1 MRSGEMRAVAGL
13 VSFCVLTGALA
24 GQMTSRDRLGGSL
37 RELTTFLQEALR
49 RQGIV
54 GASLSILGNGR
65 VVDRELYGSANL
77 AERWPVDEDTIF
89 HWGSVT
95 KTITAIAIL
104 QLRDRGRLRLD
115 DPVVQYL
122 PELRQVHNSF
132 GSMDEITIRQLLS
145 HTAGFRQPTWP
156 WAADQPWQ
164 PLAPL
169 HWEQVAAVM
178 PYSEILF
185 KPGSQFGYSNLGYV
199 LLGRIIELLTTDD
212 YEVYVDKNIF
222 KPLKMYRSY
231 FDTTPYHLSRH
242 RSLSYFLKDGRLTPG
257 RADQN
262 TGVTVSN
269 GGLNAPLGDMARYLA
284 FLLGAPGEDRETA
297 EVLAR
302 SSLEE
307 MWRPQISVKN
317 EDGIETAM
325 GLGFFV
331 ERQDGTTWI
340 SHGGTQNAFV
350 SRLTFSPDLRIGYLF
365 VVNTIGDPSSKD
377 QKGDTTTLNRQV
389 RDYLLQK
396 VFPLLASAK

>member
-1 MRSGEMRAVAGL
+1 
-13 VSFCVLTGALA
+13 
-24 GQMTSRDRLGGSL
+24 
-37 RELTTFLQEALR
+37 LQEALR

-54 GASLSILGNGR
+54 GASLSIVRNGR
-65 VVDRELYGSANL
+65 VVDRALYGSANL
-77 AERWPVDEDTIF
+77 AERRPVDEDTIF

-132 GSMDEITIRQLLS
+132 GLMDEITIRQLLG

-199 LLGRIIELLTTDD
+199 FLGRIIELLTTDD

-222 KPLKMYRSY
+222 KPLTMYRSY
-231 FDTTPYHLSRH
+231 FDTTPYHLLRH
-242 RSLSYFLKDGRLTPG
+242 RSLSYFLKDGALTPG
-257 RADQN
+257 RTDQN
-262 TGVTVSN
+262 TGITVSN
-269 GGLNAPLGDMARYLA
+269 GGLTAPLGDMARYLA
-284 FLLGAPGEDRETA
+284 FLLGAPAGDRDTYE
-297 EVLAR
+297 EILAR
-302 SSLEE
+302 ASLEE
-307 MWRPQISVKN
+307 AWRPQTPVKN
-317 EDGIETAM
+317 EGGIETAM

-331 ERQDGTTWI
+331 ERQDGKTWI
-340 SHGGTQNAFV
+340 GHGGTQNAFV
-350 SRLTFSPDLRIGYLF
+350 SQLTFSPDLRIGYLF

>member
-1 MRSGEMRAVAGL
+1 MRAFVGL
-13 VSFCVLTGALA
+13 VSLCLFTGGLA
-24 GQMTSRDRLGGSL
+24 APTTSRDRLGGRL
-37 RELTTFLQEALR
+37 GEVTTFLQEALR

-54 GASLSILGNGR
+54 GASLSIVRDGR
-65 VVDRELYGSANL
+65 VVHRVFYGSANL
-77 AERWPVDEDTIF
+77 AGRHPVDEDTIF

-95 KTITAIAIL
+95 KTMTATAIL
-104 QLRDRGRLRLD
+104 QLRDRGRLDLD
-115 DPVVQYL
+115 DPVVRYI
-122 PELRQVHNSF
+122 PELRQVHNRF
-132 GSMDEITIRQLLS
+132 GPMDEITIRQLLS

-156 WAADQPWQ
+156 WAAEEPWQ
-164 PLAPL
+164 PLAPQ
-169 HWEQVAAVM
+169 HWEQVVAVM

-199 LLGRIIELLTTDD
+199 FLGRIIELLTTDD

-242 RSLSYFLKDGRLTPG
+242 RSLSYFLKDGTLTPG

-284 FLLGAPGEDRETA
+284 FLLGAPGEDRDTYA

-317 EDGIETAM
+317 EAGIETAM
-325 GLGFFV
+325 GFGFFI
-331 ERQDGTTWI
+331 ERQATKTWI
-340 SHGGTQNAFV
+340 GHDGTQNAFV
-350 SRLTFSPDLRIGYLF
+350 SRLTFNPDLRVGYLF
-365 VVNTIGDPSSKD
+365 VVNTIGDPTSKD

-396 VFPLLASAK
+396 VFPALAPAK